1 MRRLLYIL
9 SIVAIVAS
17 SCENLNE
24 IPTFSDSS
32 AFVKIDKPT
41 MGINENVGVLR
52 IPVTLVSA
60 SGVATT
66 VTYKVTDGTAKITD
80 NYTLVDA
87 TKTLTFTA
95 ENRTQYIE
103 INIVNLA
110 LFYTGDLKFTVEL
123 DATGDVKKGSDNKC
137 TVTIQDLDH
146 PLTPI
151 LGEYTAVGTSYFN
164 GTEQWTVT
172 LTKDATDVTKVWI
185 SNFVKGGSSLAVY
198 GVVDAEMTIIKVPIF
213 QVIATSTSYPL
224 IRLEGYYGPDGEVAI
239 PSGGF
244 ITLEV
249 AADKHSIAVM
259 DEIGSRV
266 WKDADATQSAG
277 WYNIFAAD
285 IVLTKN

>member
-17 SCENLNE
+17 SCEKLNE
-24 IPTFSDSS
+24 TPVFSDSD
-32 AFVKIDKPT
+32 AFVKINKPT
-41 MGINENVGVLR
+41 MGINENAGILR

-60 SGVATT
+60 SGIATS
-66 VTYKVTDGTAKITD
+66 VTYKVTDGTAKVND

-95 ENRTQYIE
+95 ENRTQNIE

-110 LFYTGDLKFTVEL
+110 LLYTGDLKFTVEIE
-123 DATGDVKKGSDNKC
+123 ATGTVKMGSDNKC

-151 LGEYTAVGTSYFN
+151 LGDYDAVGTSYFN
-164 GTEQWTVT
+164 GSEQWTVT
-172 LTKDATDVTKVWI
+172 LAKDATDVTKVWI

-198 GVVDAEMTIIKVPIF
+198 GVVDAEMTIIKVPVY
-213 QVIATSTSYPL
+213 QVIATSSSYPL
-224 IRLEGYYGPDGEVAI
+224 IRLEGYYGPDGATEI

-249 AADKHSIAVM
+249 AADKSSIAVK

-285 IVLTKN
+285 IVLTKK

>member
-1 MRRLLYIL
+1 MKRLLYIL

-17 SCENLNE
+17 SCDKLNE
-24 IPTFSDSS
+24 IPSFSDSD

-41 MGINENVGVLR
+41 MGINENEGVLR

-60 SGVATT
+60 SGVAST

-123 DATGDVKKGSDNKC
+123 ETTGTVKMGSDNKC
-137 TVTIQDLDH
+137 TVIIQDLDH

-151 LGEYTAVGTSYFN
+151 LGEYNAVGTSYFN
-164 GTEQWTVT
+164 GSEQWTVT
-172 LTKDATDVTKVWI
+172 LAKDATDVTKVWI
-185 SNFVKGGSSLAVY
+185 SNFVKGGSSVAVY
-198 GVVDAEMTIIKVPIF
+198 GVVDTEMTLIKVPVN
-213 QVIATSTSYPL
+213 QVISTSASYPL
-224 IRLEGYYGPDGEVAI
+224 IRLEGFYGPDGEVAI

-249 AADKHSIAVM
+249 AADKSSITVK
-259 DEIGSRV
+259 DEIGSHI

-277 WYNIFAAD
+277 WYNIFQAN
-285 IVLTKN
+285 IVLTKK